1 MNEHKKLVK
10 TFEKESKLLAACIN
24 LVEKTVAKSKLPS
37 FDQLFININS
47 EKQEESSHS
56 IVVDID
62 EDSNNLMNISS
73 INSTTSRRSS
83 TTNVTQLNSSKSI
96 RTYTKRKSSF
106 CANIISLD
114 AECTICKQKSNS
126 HLLVECDTCKKI
138 YHINCL
144 EPPLSAV
151 PKKSKLYG
159 WECAKCVRKKDSDYE
174 GDEDEKIT
182 TDQNNDE
189 DELTPT
195 KRLLRRERKQARS
208 GIQEQMEM
216 EHLIKLAKQNSKKK
230 EKKLNKKN
238 KNKQNTNNM
247 EQKSINKREHSPKSS
262 AENDQQ
268 CKKKLKKEIEP
279 TKKKNYY
286 IKKKFRPTT
295 SHTNTTTEINNDTQN
310 STTGDD
316 FDIIIDAV
324 INKSAK
330 KIKKSK
336 SLISV
341 GSESETN
348 KHKLSCLSISPCS
361 SMQNGKQNL
370 TESNQTK
377 KFKSSK
383 QVN

>member
-1 MNEHKKLVK
+1 MNEHNKLVK
-10 TFEKESKLLAACIN
+10 TFEKESKLLATCIN
-24 LVEKTVAKSKLPS
+24 LVEKTVTKSKLPS
-37 FDQLFININS
+37 FDQLLLNINS
-47 EKQEESSHS
+47 EKKEESSHS

-83 TTNVTQLNSSKSI
+83 TTNLTQLNSSKSI

-114 AECTICKQKSNS
+114 SECTICKQKSNS

-174 GDEDEKIT
+174 EGEDEKIT
-182 TDQNNDE
+182 ADQNNDE
-189 DELTPT
+189 EDLTPT

-238 KNKQNTNNM
+238 KQNTNNM
-247 EQKSINKREHSPKSS
+247 EQKSINKRDHSPKSS
-262 AENDQQ
+262 PDTDQK

-279 TKKKNYY
+279 TKKKSYY
-286 IKKKFRPTT
+286 LKKKFRPTT
-295 SHTNTTTEINNDTQN
+295 NTNTTTETNNDTQN
-310 STTGDD
+310 STTADD
-316 FDIIIDAV
+316 FDMIIDAV
-324 INKSAK
+324 INKSVK
-330 KIKKSK
+330 NIKKSK
-336 SLISV
+336 SSISV

-348 KHKLSCLSISPCS
+348 KHKLSRLSISPCS

-377 KFKSSK
+377 KFKSSI
-383 QVN
+383 QVSN

>member
-1 MNEHKKLVK
+1 MNEHKKLAK
-10 TFEKESKLLAACIN
+10 TFEKESKLLATCIN

-37 FDQLFININS
+37 FDQLLLNINS

-114 AECTICKQKSNS
+114 SECTICKQKSNS

-174 GDEDEKIT
+174 EGEDEKIT
-182 TDQNNDE
+182 ADQNNDE
-189 DELTPT
+189 EDLTPT

-238 KNKQNTNNM
+238 KQNTNNM
-247 EQKSINKREHSPKSS
+247 EQKSINKRDYSPKSS
-262 AENDQQ
+262 PDTDQN

-279 TKKKNYY
+279 TKKKSYY
-286 IKKKFRPTT
+286 LKKKFRPTT
-295 SHTNTTTEINNDTQN
+295 TTNTTTETNNDTQN
-310 STTGDD
+310 STTADD
-316 FDIIIDAV
+316 FDMIIDAV
-324 INKSAK
+324 INKSVK
-330 KIKKSK
+330 NIKKSK
-336 SLISV
+336 SSISV

-348 KHKLSCLSISPCS
+348 KHKLSRLSISPCS

-377 KFKSSK
+377 KFKSSI
-383 QVN
+383 QVSN